1 MACIE
6 QESKSFFENPAIAS
20 IRKCQKPTFSYL
32 GTPAYL
38 TAEYYL
44 IKTDRINMKC
54 LTCILNSTLV
64 KYWLLKI
71 GKMQGNIYQVDKDP
85 LVNIPI
91 ALPSEEI
98 CKLLISKFDNIV
110 SAHVNCDNELVQKLE
125 KEIDNIVYSLYDLS
139 ETEVTQVEKEIFEWE
154 NK

>member
-1 MACIE
+1 M
-6 QESKSFFENPAIAS
+6 SS
-20 IRKCQKPTFSYL
+20 
-32 GTPAYL
+32 
-38 TAEYYL
+38 
-44 IKTDRINMKC
+44 
-54 LTCILNSTLV
+54 NSQV
-64 KYWLLKI
+64 LLM

-91 ALPSEEI
+91 ALPSEGI
-98 CKLLISKFDNIV
+98 DKLLISKFDNIV

-125 KEIDNIVYSLYDLS
+125 KEIDNILYSLYDLS